1 VKLEFDVLLVFTI
14 ESKDDTNVVVEAGL
28 SHVCDEDGRGMRKGE
43 GKFFRSQRMSQR
55 YGGGGVCLLNDSTL
69 SRNIF
74 KTVSSMQLGLVGGR
88 SHANALRFK
97 AILEAIGGVA
107 V

>member
-1 VKLEFDVLLVFTI
+1 MCQTLEHEKVEVGRKVDEEGRRISSGCVEHGSFFHLVVKLEFDVLLVFTI

-55 YGGGGVCLLNDSTL
+55 DG
-69 SRNIF
+69 
-74 KTVSSMQLGLVGGR
+74 
-88 SHANALRFK
+88 
-97 AILEAIGGVA
+97 
-107 V
+107 